1 MSVIAPTTHKHM
13 MLPEAIQLEERIHA
27 DLEDLDGDESPLAA
41 NNRYFLQT
49 LLTQVQ
55 DRIAHLTSLLTF

>member
-27 DLEDLDGDESPLAA
+27 DLGDLDGDESPLAA

-49 LLTQVQ
+49 LLTEVQ
-55 DRIAHLTSLLTF
+55 DRIAHFTSLLTF